1 MIISKYIK
9 VFFCSQNCDVIF
21 RPQLSSP
28 SANWWSVFHFCV
40 IMKSFISGYSYR
52 TLMFVCLLPVFNHPL
67 VLRLQK
73 LQCYHLFSP
82 LTVQRVLPM
91 NYVYTSRSR
100 GFLVAIMASCLL
112 SMQRVIGSTKTIQSS
127 QICSWQ
133 SGYNNLQNLR
143 E

>member
-9 VFFCSQNCDVIF
+9 VFFCSQSYDLIF
-21 RPQLSSP
+21 CQQLTLP
-28 SANWWSVFHFCV
+28 SANWWGVFHFCV
-40 IMKSFISGYSYR
+40 IMMSFMCGYSYR
-52 TLMFVCLLPVFNHPL
+52 TLMLVCLLPFFNHPL

-100 GFLVAIMASCLL
+100 GYLVAIMATCLL

-133 SGYNNLQNLR
+133 SGINIFQNLL